1 MQKIFTLALDTLN
14 FKKEES
20 ELNELSFNDQNN
32 SEEPSEF
39 CINNIL
45 NYSKNLE
52 VKKSN
57 ALGYLDF
64 IRS

>member
-20 ELNELSFNDQNN
+20 ELNQLLFNDQNN
-32 SEEPSEF
+32 SEGPSEF

-52 VKKSN
+52 VKKSTT
-57 ALGYLDF
+57 LGYLDF

>member
-1 MQKIFTLALDTLN
+1 ME
-14 FKKEES
+14 EES
-20 ELNELSFNDQNN
+20 ELNQLLFNDQNN

-52 VKKSN
+52 VKKSST
-57 ALGYLDF
+57 LGYLDF